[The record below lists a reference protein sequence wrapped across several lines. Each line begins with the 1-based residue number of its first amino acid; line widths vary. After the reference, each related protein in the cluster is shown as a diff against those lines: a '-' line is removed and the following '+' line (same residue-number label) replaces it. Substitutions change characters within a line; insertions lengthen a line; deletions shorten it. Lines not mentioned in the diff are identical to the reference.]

1 MSIRWLGVFGLVA
14 PCLGLSMVLF
24 ATTQAPWFSWQE
36 NALSDLGVGE
46 TALVFN
52 AGLILAG
59 ILALPMAVSLWST
72 VFRDPVGRFGAGML
86 AFACVSLILIG
97 VFSEDAGRI
106 HYWVSVAFFTSL
118 PLAMLVFGISMLL
131 NRSGADPIHLL
142 LTVILAVI
150 AAVAWAMPH
159 DGVAIPE
166 IISSTAGSLWFVV
179 FGVRV
184 LTDRASR
191 ASPKAGL

>member
-1 MSIRWLGVFGLVA
+1 MSIRWLGIFGLVA
-14 PCLGLSMVLF
+14 PCVGLSMVLF

-46 TALVFN
+46 TALLFN

-59 ILALPMAVSLWST
+59 ALALPLAASLWST
-72 VFRDPVGRFGAGML
+72 IFHDPVGRFGTGML
-86 AFACVSLILIG
+86 AFACVSLVLIG

-118 PLAMLVFGISMLL
+118 PLAMLVFGVSMFL
-131 NRSGADPIHLL
+131 NRSATHPIHLP
-142 LTVILAVI
+142 LTVILATI
-150 AAVAWAMPH
+150 AALAWAMPR

-166 IISSTAGSLWFVV
+166 IISSAAGSLWFVV
-179 FGVRV
+179 SGVRV
-184 LTDRASR
+184 LTDGASR
-191 ASPKAGL
+191 SSPKAGL